1 MNGKINKYGMDII
14 ELSNKI
20 DNLSNVELYELLKD
34 GYEVFPKN
42 KNLINKLLM
51 GKGYV
56 LFPQY
61 VELVHTGSILI
72 NDTFSSGGTGTFN
85 YNEIISV
92 EVLEEKSGLNYRNGQ
107 IRINTHTTGPQG
119 SIGITTSVDK
129 FTVFYNPKDGP
140 IVNSLKKVF
149 LFLKNNPIE
158 IPRESSKKTITE
170 ENQSNKSEEINQIKP
185 SQIDYVSKLKEL
197 KELYDSEIISK
208 EDYESKKSE
217 YLKHL

>member
-1 MNGKINKYGMDII
+1 MDII
-14 ELSNKI
+14 EISNKI
-20 DNLSNVELYELLKD
+20 DRIPNEELYELLKD
-34 GYEVFPKN
+34 GFEVFPKN

-56 LFPQY
+56 LYPQY
-61 VELVHTGSILI
+61 VELVHTGSFLV

-92 EVLEEKSGLNYRNGQ
+92 EVLEEKTGLNYRNGQ
-107 IRINTHTTGPQG
+107 IKINTHTTGPQG
-119 SIGITTSVDK
+119 TVGITTSHDQ

-149 LFLKNNPIE
+149 LFLKNNPIVL
-158 IPRESSKKTITE
+158 PNRDVKKTTTE
-170 ENQSNKSEEINQIKP
+170 EIQSNKIDNIHQENTN
-185 SQIDYVSKLKEL
+185 QIDYVSKLKEL
-197 KELYDSEIISK
+197 KELFDSEIID
-208 EDYESKKSE
+208 EDDYESKKSE